1 LGEDGPGE
9 NVAAAVTRRTK
20 RSPFL
25 ENSADLHRRLQCSA
39 TLYETAF
46 SGENKCMNMRLRFA
60 TGLAVLFVSAAGLFA
75 GGSGLNV
82 VVVVNQNSTN
92 SVQLGNYYCEKRGV
106 PPQNLLRI
114 NWTGGNVEWTTSD
127 FTNLVFN
134 PLIAMLASRGLTNQI
149 DYVVLSMDFP
159 YRVVQGG
166 AQSGTN
172 STTAAL
178 FYGFKTDDCTNDC
191 PAGIPGCNL
200 PAASSNAYAASEGI
214 FRQTPPTAAASNS
227 WLVTMLTS
235 SDLAQA
241 EAIIDRSVAGDGT
254 FPTQMVW
261 LAKTS
266 DLARNVRY
274 LEFDN
279 TIFDA
284 RLAGDFSIQRTNQD
298 SPYGLTNLLGDQT
311 GLAVFNILPNALVPG
326 AVADSLTSYAGMLYE
341 NSYGQ
346 TTLLAFLNAGACV
359 SYGTITEPC
368 NYLQKFPSP
377 QDYFY
382 QARGFSLAE
391 CYYMSLV
398 NPYQGLIVGEPLAAP
413 FARPPVGVWVNLP
426 ANSGLSGITNLTLQ
440 CTAGV
445 SNRPIQ
451 QVDLFLD
458 GTWLQTLTN
467 IPPAAGNQLYV
478 TINGCAT
485 NYTVPTNATIK
496 SVAAD
501 LADVLNQPAYVL
513 QSKAQAIA
521 YGDRLGLQSTDT
533 NTPGGQ
539 ISVSVSNSI
548 GIAAALTTGIG
559 ASQTNFLD
567 TIAYGLRNFV
577 ITNAPQTNSYLQIA
591 VTKTNGTEVTL
602 SVTNPPGNTST
613 PVLIQ
618 SLISAI
624 NTNASLMATD
634 GLVAEDFIDY
644 TVYQYPPINGG
655 EFNLYARTAGWPASQ
670 ILVDFSGSTNLDI
683 SPAGTQAL
691 NQNVSD
697 LQPRNHLY
705 VTAGVTNLS
714 FTFPLD
720 TTTLSDGCHELTAV
734 VYEGS
739 HVRTQAR
746 VTQNVRVQNTP
757 FSASFTTLAG
767 AANTVLNFTLL
778 FSVAAN
784 TNTISTIEL
793 FTTGGSVGV
802 VSNLSSATFAVAATN
817 LGVGLHP
824 FYAVVTRSDGKQY
837 RTGTEWIRI
846 GGSEPPFGLT
856 LTVPPP
862 VIGWPATA
870 GRLYEV
876 LSATNVKDT
885 FQLRGAVTPSNSPGL
900 WIETITGAPQQF
912 YRVRAP

>member
-1 LGEDGPGE
+1 V
-9 NVAAAVTRRTK
+9 NI
-20 RSPFL
+20 
-25 ENSADLHRRLQCSA
+25 RLCFGA
-39 TLYETAF
+39 
-46 SGENKCMNMRLRFA
+46 
-60 TGLAVLFVSAAGLFA
+60 GLAVWFLSAAGLFA

-92 SVQLGNYYCEKRGV
+92 SVQLGNYYCERRGV

-114 NWTGGNVEWTTSD
+114 NWTGGNTSWSRSD
-127 FTNLVFN
+127 FETYLLN
-134 PLIAMLASRGLTNQI
+134 PLVSVLSSRGLTNQV
-149 DYVVLSMDFP
+149 DYVVLSMDIP
-159 YRVVQGG
+159 YQVTATDGI
-166 AQSGTN
+166 N

-200 PAASSNAYAASEGI
+200 PAASSNAYAGSEGI
-214 FRQTPPTAAASNS
+214 FRQTPPVSATSNS
-227 WLVTMLTS
+227 WLVTMITS
-235 SDLAQA
+235 SNLAQA
-241 EAIIDRSVAGDGT
+241 QAIIDHGVSSDGT
-254 FPTQMVW
+254 FPTQTVW
-261 LAKTS
+261 LAKSS

-279 TIFDA
+279 AIFDA
-284 RLAGDFSIQRTNQD
+284 RVTGNFSILRTNLD
-298 SPYGLTNLLGDQT
+298 SPYGLTNLFGYQT
-311 GLAVFNILPNALVPG
+311 GLYQFTILSNVFVPG
-326 AVADSLTSYAGMLYE
+326 AIADSLTSYGGLIYQP
-341 NSYGQ
+341 NDH
-346 TTLLAFLNAGACV
+346 TTLLVFLNAGACG
-359 SYGTITEPC
+359 SYGTVTEPC

-391 CYYMSLV
+391 CYYMSLA

-413 FARPPVGVWVNLP
+413 FALPPSGAWVNLST
-426 ANSGLSGITNLTLQ
+426 NSVLSGITNLTFQ
-440 CTAGV
+440 CTASA

-478 TINGCAT
+478 TINGCTT

-496 SVAAD
+496 SVASG
-501 LADVLNQPAYVL
+501 LTDVLNQPAYAQ
-513 QSKAQAIA
+513 QSKVQAPA
-521 YGDRLGLQSTDT
+521 GGDRIILQST
-533 NTPGGQ
+533 NLNSPGAQ
-539 ISVSVSNSI
+539 IPVCASNSI
-548 GIAAALTTGIG
+548 GSASALTTYIW

-577 ITNAPQTNSYLQIA
+577 ITNAPQTNSYLQIT
-591 VTKTNGTEVTL
+591 VTITNGTEVTL
-602 SVTNPPGNTST
+602 SVTNPPGNTSA

-618 SLISAI
+618 SFISAI
-624 NTNASLMATD
+624 NTNASLMAAD

-644 TVYQYPPINGG
+644 TVYQYPPVNGG
-655 EFNLYARTAGWPASQ
+655 EFNLRARSPGWPESQVQVSLTGSASFA
-670 ILVDFSGSTNLDI
+670 IAPTGTNVLD
-683 SPAGTQAL
+683 G
-691 NQNVSD
+691 NVTD

-705 VTAGVTNLS
+705 LTAGVTNLL

-746 VTQNVRVQNTP
+746 VTQSVRVQNTLLN
-757 FSASFTTLAG
+757 ASFTTLAG
-767 AANTVLNFTLL
+767 AANTVLDFTLL

-793 FTTGGSVGV
+793 FTTGGSAGV
-802 VSNLSSATFAVAATN
+802 VANLSSATFAVAATN

-824 FYAVVTRSDGKQY
+824 FYAVVTRSDGKQF
-837 RTGTEWIRI
+837 RTGMEWIRI

-856 LTVPPP
+856 ITAPPP
-862 VIGWPATA
+862 IIGWPATA

-900 WIETITGAPQQF
+900 WIDTITGAPQQF